1 LHLEDENTSTTLPD
15 PTQSSAEAPYNLL
28 QYITLKHTFKI
39 ISDTM
44 VGLLQLP
51 NEVLAFI
58 YDGLDAQGFSALR
71 LTSKYA
77 KLATLPAFI
86 SRYFRTRY
94 IMLSRLSL
102 ENLLEIARHPDFG
115 PAVRTLE
122 LCADHFVEF
131 PELQFGSDTAWH
143 EGDILLARQEG
154 RSPFAAFVGGTDD
167 AHSSGEEEGQSPGE
181 EGSGTDEGSLSS
193 LDSYE
198 APLDKVAYTSLW
210 EEQEHMIMSGL
221 AQAYI
226 TQALISLA
234 NIEAVVISNM
244 HRPWGALAHGRQTG
258 LPPTN
263 ALDDYE
269 EVPFLGQVLRIAV
282 TAIATSGA
290 ALSSLA
296 IEAGILSREAIAPDI
311 LRFSESHFQYYKS
324 LPPSLTE
331 LTLNVSAKATRGS
344 EDRWADD
351 LSAFIGVFRQLT
363 QLDLVIQPVDF
374 GPQVDRLQQLAP
386 KLQLPNLQCLRLHR
400 AYCSVQGLG
409 FFIVRHKATLQSVTL
424 VRVGV
429 SGGIGHWRAL
439 FALIREH
446 LPRLGLSI
454 KLCTAG
460 GLALLYRAEY
470 GNGEDFEDCF
480 NVGGSHEAWTTA
492 IEMIETR

>member
-1 LHLEDENTSTTLPD
+1 MIL
-15 PTQSSAEAPYNLL
+15 
-28 QYITLKHTFKI
+28 
-39 ISDTM
+39 SDTM

-58 YDGLDAQGFSALR
+58 FDGLDAQGFSALR

-86 SRYFRTRY
+86 RRYFQTRY

-102 ENLLEIARHPDFG
+102 DNLMEIARHPDFG

-122 LCADHFVEF
+122 VCTDHFVEF
-131 PELQFGSDTAWH
+131 PDLGSHIARH
-143 EGDILLARQEG
+143 EGDILLAIQEG
-154 RSPFAAFVGGTDD
+154 RCPPAVLVGSIDD
-167 AHSSGEEEGQSPGE
+167 AHSSGEEEDQSPGE
-181 EGSGTDEGSLSS
+181 EGWGTDEGSLSS
-193 LDSYE
+193 QDSYE

-210 EEQEHMIMSGL
+210 EEQEHIITTGL

-226 TQALISLA
+226 TQALISLT

-269 EVPFLGQVLRIAV
+269 KVPFLGQALRITL

-290 ALSSLA
+290 AVSSLA
-296 IEAGILSREAIAPDI
+296 ITAGLSREAIVPDI
-311 LRFSESHFQYYKS
+311 LRPSESHFQYYKN

-331 LTLNVSAKATRGS
+331 LALNVSAGARRGA

-363 QLDLVIQPVDF
+363 QLDLVIEPVNF
-374 GPQVDRLQQLAP
+374 GPQVDRLKQLAP
-386 KLQLPNLQCLRLHR
+386 KLQLPSLQCLGLYRV
-400 AYCSVQGLG
+400 YCSVEGLG
-409 FFIVRHKATLQSVTL
+409 VFIVRHKATLESVSL

-429 SGGIGHWRAL
+429 SGGIGHWRSL
-439 FALIREH
+439 FALIRDH
-446 LPRLGLSI
+446 LPRLELSVE
-454 KLCTAG
+454 LCTAR
-460 GLALLYRAEY
+460 GLALLCRVEQE
-470 GNGEDFEDCF
+470 NGEEFEDCF
-480 NVGGSHEAWTTA
+480 DVGGSHEAWTTA
-492 IEMIETR
+492 IQAIKTR

>member
-1 LHLEDENTSTTLPD
+1 MPPRPKLSRSTIQPPTIHCPQSLHS
-15 PTQSSAEAPYNLL
+15 Y
-28 QYITLKHTFKI
+28 
-39 ISDTM
+39 TM

-51 NEVLAFI
+51 NEVLAIIFG
-58 YDGLDAQGFSALR
+58 GLDAQGFSALR

-77 KLATLPAFI
+77 KLATLPGFI

-102 ENLLEIARHPDFG
+102 ENLVEIARHPDFG

-122 LCADHFVEF
+122 LCTDHFVEF
-131 PELQFGSDTAWH
+131 PDSGSHIARH
-143 EGDILLARQEG
+143 EGDILLAIQEG
-154 RSPFAAFVGGTDD
+154 RCPPAALVGSIDD
-167 AHSSGEEEGQSPGE
+167 AHSSGEEEDQSPGE
-181 EGSGTDEGSLSS
+181 EGRGTDEGSLSS
-193 LDSYE
+193 QDSYE

-210 EEQEHMIMSGL
+210 EEQEHIIMSGL

-226 TQALISLA
+226 TRALISLT

-269 EVPFLGQVLRIAV
+269 EVPFLGHVLRITL

-296 IEAGILSREAIAPDI
+296 ITAGLPREAIVPDI
-311 LRFSESHFQYYKS
+311 LRPSESHFQYYKN

-331 LTLNVSAKATRGS
+331 LTLNVSAEATRGA

-363 QLDLVIQPVDF
+363 QLDLVIKPVDF
-374 GPQVDRLQQLAP
+374 GPQVNRLKQLAP
-386 KLQLPNLQCLRLHR
+386 KLQLPNLECLGLYR
-400 AYCSVQGLG
+400 AYCSVQDLG
-409 FFIVRHKATLQSVTL
+409 AFIVRHKATLQSVTL

-429 SGGIGHWRAL
+429 SGGIGHWRSL
-439 FALIREH
+439 FALLRDH
-446 LPRLGLSI
+446 LPRLELSI

-460 GLALLYRAEY
+460 GLALLGRVEDE
-470 GNGEDFEDCF
+470 NGEKFEDCF
-480 NVGGSHEAWTTA
+480 DVGGSYEAWTTA
-492 IEMIETR
+492 IQVIKTR